1 MAIEALFKEMV
12 KEGEGGAKL
21 LPFKSNTI
29 ASKRVIYSYSSVSL
43 HGNST
48 NLVLIDTGWPYSTF

>member
-21 LPFKSNTI
+21 LPIKSNTI
-29 ASKRVIYSYSSVSL
+29 ASKKGIYSYSSVSL

-48 NLVLIDTGWPYSTF
+48 YLVQIYTA